1 MSNRSPTWANSLL
14 AANAPATNMTK
25 PSSSQE
31 VREVAMYSI
40 ATNRPMNTALVPMS
54 LSKTSS
60 SRLAAQ
66 ASRIGPRSRA
76 RGRSM
81 PSTRRPASAR
91 TSRLATR

>member
-1 MSNRSPTWANSLL
+1 MLNRRATWENSLL

-25 PSSSQE
+25 PSSSQD
-31 VREVAMYSI
+31 VRDVAMYSI

-66 ASRIGPRSRA
+66 MTRIGPRSRA

-81 PSTRRPASAR
+81 PSTRRPARAS

>member
-1 MSNRSPTWANSLL
+1 
-14 AANAPATNMTK
+14 
-25 PSSSQE
+25 
-31 VREVAMYSI
+31 MYSI

-54 LSKTSS
+54 LSKMSS

-76 RGRSM
+76 LGRSM
-81 PSTRRPASAR
+81 PSTRRPASAS